1 MREVEVEISTQPP
14 PGLLALQDEEATHSS
29 HRPDA
34 APYRRTKAAVAA
46 RAAGC
51 CGASQLPER
60 TKAAAAAA
68 AAAAAGGA
76 SPSRKENAWGQSG
89 GGGGG
94 APLLAGGMCT
104 AGSCPNQAAA
114 RHPRLPAG
122 LCQIH
127 AARAAQ
133 LLAEGWPK
141 GEDGPSRSETMALA
155 SPASGSSGGALSAAS
170 RRIQRHALPS
180 PSLVFTRCAQRTAQ
194 CRLAPSV
201 AYGST

>member
-14 PGLLALQDEEATHSS
+14 PGLALQDEEATHSS

-94 APLLAGGMCT
+94 APLLAGGMCS

-127 AARAAQ
+127 AARTAQ

-141 GEDGPSRSETMALA
+141 GEDRPPRSETRVLVSPRAPEWRRILSRVQPYPAASTALA
-155 SPASGSSGGALSAAS
+155 A
-170 RRIQRHALPS
+170 
-180 PSLVFTRCAQRTAQ
+180 LVFTRCAERTAQ
-194 CRLAPSV
+194 CRPPAPSL
-201 AYGST
+201 ASGST

>member
-14 PGLLALQDEEATHSS
+14 PGLDTSRDEEAAHSS

-51 CGASQLPER
+51 CGASQLPGR

-68 AAAAAGGA
+68 AAAAAGGGA
-76 SPSRKENAWGQSG
+76 SPSRKENAWGQAG

-94 APLLAGGMCT
+94 PLLAGGMCT
-104 AGSCPNQAAA
+104 AGSCPNKAAA

-141 GEDGPSRSETMALA
+141 GEDGPARSETMALA
-155 SPASGSSGGALSAAS
+155 SPPCPAVSSGVHRPRRPSYSRGAPNALRSAV
-170 RRIQRHALPS
+170 LP
-180 PSLVFTRCAQRTAQ
+180 PRAWRTAH
-194 CRLAPSV
+194 
-201 AYGST
+201 T